1 MADDDDDQLTARRAR
16 KARSPEHQSNDGAAR
31 RRRPPPAAAAVPA
44 PRSPRRPSDGHGASA
59 AADLSRKKPEE
70 EETVGYGRPPKHSQF
85 KPGQSGNPRG
95 RPKQSRSLRTYLRKA
110 LDEIVEVN
118 EQGRPRKMTKRE
130 VIARQTVNQA
140 MKGNLKS
147 LAVIT
152 DYDPVEEE
160 LPRQEEPLTEQEWEL
175 LAELLGT
182 SKEAKA

>member
-1 MADDDDDQLTARRAR
+1 M
-16 KARSPEHQSNDGAAR
+16 
-31 RRRPPPAAAAVPA
+31 
-44 PRSPRRPSDGHGASA
+44 
-59 AADLSRKKPEE
+59 
-70 EETVGYGRPPKHSQF
+70 
-85 KPGQSGNPRG
+85 
-95 RPKQSRSLRTYLRKA
+95 
-110 LDEIVEVN
+110 DEIVEVN